1 VIPLRAREVEG
12 ARLVAG
18 DGARRLESVVADSRA
33 VRPGALFVALPGE
46 RLDGHAYLAQA
57 AERGASAVLCRPG
70 PAPSL
75 GAVAVLE
82 AEDPLMA
89 LAYLARQVRRRSRAK
104 VVGIAG
110 SAGKT
115 STKDVLRALCAP
127 HARTVATLANQNNE
141 LGLPL
146 TVCRLEPDTEV
157 LIAEMAMRGPGQI
170 ADLCAVA
177 EPDLGLVTAIG
188 PEHLEFLGTV
198 EGVARAECELLAL
211 LPAGAPAVLPHGE
224 PLVEPYRRADLREI
238 TFGLSPEADVHPRS
252 FTPDGDGAAVE
263 LSILGD
269 RAAFRTNL
277 LVPHARLN
285 LCAAAAVY
293 AALDLPV
300 EGIGEGAER
309 CELSPWRG
317 QERPRGR
324 GGLLI
329 NDAYNANPVSM
340 RAALEALVARADG
353 RRPVAVLGEMAELG
367 DDAPDW
373 HRRVGEQAATAG
385 VRMVVGVGPLA
396 REYETGAGG
405 RAETHWFA
413 DADAAARGLP
423 GLLEEDDAVLLKASR
438 AAGLERLD
446 AAIP

>member
-1 VIPLRAREVEG
+1 VIPLEARDVEG
-12 ARLVAG
+12 VRLVAG
-18 DGARRLESVVADSRA
+18 DGARRIVSVVADSRA
-33 VRPGALFVALPGE
+33 AGPGTLFVALPGE
-46 RLDGHAYLAQA
+46 RVDGHAYLRGA
-57 AERGASAVLCRPG
+57 AERGAAAVLCRPG
-70 PAPSL
+70 SAPGL
-75 GAVAVLE
+75 GMVAVLE

-89 LAYLARQVRRRSRAK
+89 LWHLARQVRRRSSAK

-170 ADLCAVA
+170 ADLCSVA
-177 EPDLGLVTAIG
+177 EPDLGLITAIG
-188 PEHLEFLGTV
+188 PEHLEFLGSV
-198 EGVARAECELLAL
+198 EGVARAECELLAM
-211 LPAGAPAVLPHGE
+211 LPSGAPAVLPDDE
-224 PLVEPYRRADLREI
+224 PLVEPYTRADLREI
-238 TFGLSPEADVHPRS
+238 TFGLGGDADVYPLS
-252 FTPDGDGAAVE
+252 FAPDGDGAAVE
-263 LSILGD
+263 LSVLGE

-277 LVPHARLN
+277 RVPHARLN

-300 EGIGEGAER
+300 DGIGEGAER

-317 QERPRGR
+317 QERARGR

-340 RAALEALVARADG
+340 QAALEALVARADG

-367 DDAPDW
+367 ADAPDW
-373 HRRVGEQAATAG
+373 HRRVGEQAAEAG
-385 VRMVVGVGPLA
+385 VRVVVGVGPLA
-396 REYETGAGG
+396 REYGAGAGG

-413 DADAAARGLP
+413 DADDAARGLP
-423 GLLEEDDAVLLKASR
+423 GLLQDDDAVLLKASR

-446 AAIP
+446 AVIP